1 MQRRLLA
8 AIAVIA
14 LALLSFQPAAL
25 AEPAAGKFVYSF
37 TVHEDGSIS
46 MRANFT
52 ATEAGLAWIMVP
64 KWREYG
70 LAYEGVTETS
80 LQVDTP
86 YYFYS
91 NLTFRFSKGAW
102 LSINYSYRFGS
113 FIVEPNGV
121 FFSTLVGYD
130 PRYPGEVFVNLPAYF
145 TVEATY
151 LDGSR
156 RAPDGEIVRG
166 DVRVLRFDIGEGELP
181 GHRIMVVFKS
191 PVEYAEFSNITV
203 GKLTIVSPK
212 RYLDVAEN
220 VSRLYLEFQPV
231 ISEVTDIPEIPVTLR
246 FFIPSDPDQIAVLGF
261 TSVTN
266 PAALTEDVI
275 TPGKVS
281 LNLMLVRYPKS
292 YMPET
297 LVHELLHQYMLRA
310 GLSTELRWAHE
321 GMAQYLSYLIL
332 RPRGY
337 PEAGQ
342 EDINLSILVYKE
354 VGRLGFLED
363 WRGGEMPG
371 DPGLYY
377 AASLYVFWN
386 LGEKY
391 GGLEFYKRFFELI
404 RKDRAE
410 VDELSEL
417 VYYLSQAAGEDLGPY
432 FRELGFNVPFQPL
445 LVDPLEAKTAYA
457 MRILNGTRYLNP
469 LAPQVR
475 GLIDAARG
483 YRLVGDLDAASKAL
497 DEAMALAV
505 LGPLV
510 SVSLVSASVTLLA
523 SLIARGGTVSDEARE
538 VERRLVLLL
547 FEKPVTRWEL
557 AREVLRLSK
566 SRNYERAL
574 MEALDRAEISGLE
587 PQWI

>member
-1 MQRRLLA
+1 MQRRLLTA
-8 AIAVIA
+8 TAVLA
-14 LALLSFQPAAL
+14 LSLLSFQPAAL
-25 AEPAAGKFVYSF
+25 AEPTAGKFTYSF

-46 MRANFT
+46 MVANFT
-52 ATEAGLAWIMVP
+52 AAEAGVAWIMAP

-70 LAYEGVTETS
+70 LTYEGVTKTS

-91 NLTFRFSKGAW
+91 NLTFEFSEGAW
-102 LSINYSYRFGS
+102 LAINYSYRFGS

-130 PRYPGEVFVNLPAYF
+130 PRYPGEVLVNLPVRF

-156 RAPDGEIVRG
+156 RSPDGETIRG
-166 DVRVLRFDIGEGELP
+166 DVRVLRFDIRGEEPP

-191 PVEYAEFSNITV
+191 PEEYAEFSNITV

-220 VSRLYLEFQPV
+220 VSRIYLKFQPAV
-231 ISEVTDIPEIPVTLR
+231 SEVTDVPEIPITLR

-281 LNLMLVRYPKS
+281 LNLMLVRYPES

-321 GMAQYLSYLIL
+321 GMAQYISYLIL
-332 RPRGY
+332 RTRGY

-354 VGRLGFLED
+354 LGRLGFLED

-371 DPGLYY
+371 DPALYY
-377 AASLYVFWN
+377 SASLYVFWN

-391 GGLEFYKRFFELI
+391 GGLEFYKRFFKLI
-404 RKDRAE
+404 REDKAE
-410 VDELSEL
+410 IDELSEL
-417 VYYLSQAAGEDLGPY
+417 IYYLSLAAGEDLGPY
-432 FRELGFNVPFQPL
+432 FRELGFNVPLQPML
-445 LVDPLEAKTAYA
+445 ADPLEAKTAYA

-483 YRLVGDLDAASKAL
+483 YRLVGDLESAYRAL
-497 DEAMALAV
+497 DEATALAV

-510 SVSLVSASVTLLA
+510 PISLASALATLLT
-523 SLIARGGTVSDEARE
+523 SLTAKGGTVSEQARE
-538 VERRLVLLL
+538 LERRLALLL

-566 SRNYERAL
+566 SRDYERAL
-574 MEALDRAEISGLE
+574 MEALEKAEVSGLE
-587 PQWI
+587 PFWT